1 MLQEI
6 VKKRRSK
13 MEIYLEILSVLQSGE
28 TKPTR
33 IMTKTNMAW
42 AQIQREFRDLEEK
55 DLIEIEETPEPGFR
69 KKKDKR
75 SKLQYSLTR
84 KGANVLRYYRKD
96 AGELGELIQVMHGRK
111 VK

>member
-13 MEIYLEILSVLQSGE
+13 MEIYLEILGVIQSGE

-42 AQIQREFRDLEEK
+42 AQIQKEFGDLEAK
-55 DLIEIEETPEPGFR
+55 DLIQIEETPEPGYR
-69 KKKDKR
+69 KRKDKR
-75 SKLQYSLTR
+75 SKLQYTLTR

-96 AGELGELIQVMHGRK
+96 AVELGELIQVMHGRK
-111 VK
+111 IK